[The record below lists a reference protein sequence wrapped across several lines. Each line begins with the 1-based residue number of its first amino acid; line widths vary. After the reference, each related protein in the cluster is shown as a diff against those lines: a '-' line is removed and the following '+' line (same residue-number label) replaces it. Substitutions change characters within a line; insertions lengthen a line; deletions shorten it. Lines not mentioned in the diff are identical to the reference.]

1 MPARKILLGVIGRPH
16 GVRGLVHM
24 HSHTDDPM
32 DLTAYGVLS
41 DSQGRRY
48 VLRWRGDGIA
58 EIAIRTDDGE
68 QKITDRDAAARL
80 TRTELFIDRDRLPP
94 AEEDEFY
101 LADLV
106 GLAAVDPSGTML
118 GTVQTVHDYGA
129 GASLEIFGE
138 GRPLLVPFT
147 KEAVPV
153 VDISAG
159 RVVIQPPAE
168 IMLEGDSP

>member
-1 MPARKILLGVIGRPH
+1 MEFSPTRRAVATSCAGVA
-16 GVRGLVHM
+16 
-24 HSHTDDPM
+24 T
-32 DLTAYGVLS
+32 
-41 DSQGRRY
+41 
-48 VLRWRGDGIA
+48 A

>member
-1 MPARKILLGVIGRPH
+1 
-16 GVRGLVHM
+16 
-24 HSHTDDPM
+24 
-32 DLTAYGVLS
+32 
-41 DSQGRRY
+41 
-48 VLRWRGDGIA
+48 
-58 EIAIRTDDGE
+58 
-68 QKITDRDAAARL
+68 
-80 TRTELFIDRDRLPP
+80 
-94 AEEDEFY
+94 
-101 LADLV
+101 
-106 GLAAVDPSGTML
+106 ML